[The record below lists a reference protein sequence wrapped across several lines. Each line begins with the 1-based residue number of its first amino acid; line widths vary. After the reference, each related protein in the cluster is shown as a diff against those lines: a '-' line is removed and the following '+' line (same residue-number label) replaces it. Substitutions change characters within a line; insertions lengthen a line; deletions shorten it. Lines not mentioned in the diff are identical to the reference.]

1 MGVDPLTLSIFL
13 GANLCFLIAGYRM
26 GRGLSPVP
34 SAQPLWTNLK
44 RFTGVEKAP
53 EPPKKEEK
61 PQPPLQLRKF

>member
-1 MGVDPLTLSIFL
+1 MDPTTLVIFL
-13 GANLCFLIAGYRM
+13 ASNLAFLIAGYRM
-26 GRGLSPVP
+26 GRGMSPIP

-44 RFTGVEKAP
+44 RAVGAEKPP